1 MHITGIIAVNRGGR
15 RQEEHKLQRLVMILH
30 VSENSC
36 NVVVLCVF
44 EREREREREMR
55 RQTQYD
61 FVRFREFMKTNF
73 CNALLLLLLLRGARD
88 GTVVVP
94 LSC

>member
-36 NVVVLCVF
+36 NVVVVLCVF
-44 EREREREREMR
+44 ERARERDEAAD
-55 RQTQYD
+55 TI
-61 FVRFREFMKTNF
+61 
-73 CNALLLLLLLRGARD
+73 
-88 GTVVVP
+88 
-94 LSC
+94 